1 MMKHWIQW
9 RAAAAQGLPSKQER
23 ILVPQAPGGAS
34 DAR

>member
-1 MMKHWIQW
+1 MMKHGMQW
-9 RAAAAQGLPSKQER
+9 RAAAAQGFPSKQVR